1 MEVEIISSCT
11 KFLLLLFRLPMP
23 LIFAKALD
31 IELFRRN
38 TKIHV
43 KYRNKVFRMLIGYM
57 RVSSEGERQVT
68 DLRSSHLTRFCNLT
82 QYPIKQ
88 SLDQNPEKAAFI
100 KRYVPDLKDVLAYK
114 FMNLGVILR
123 CHQPNPHFQLWRR
136 VE

>member
-1 MEVEIISSCT
+1 
-11 KFLLLLFRLPMP
+11 
-23 LIFAKALD
+23 
-31 IELFRRN
+31 
-38 TKIHV
+38 
-43 KYRNKVFRMLIGYM
+43 M

-136 VE
+136 VEQLNMHATRLVRAGKVKGLKRKQMLL